1 MAMLNNQMVDIF
13 SQFSTFSLLYLPTVA
28 KACLPAPGLP
38 HADGALASAAAA
50 AVAHPATGGAGRSS
64 GHLMVYIRVYI
75 EFYIIYIYM

>member
-13 SQFSTFSLLYLPTVA
+13 SQFSIFFLYLPTVA

-64 GHLMVYIRVYI
+64 GHLMVCILV
-75 EFYIIYIYM
+75 YIIYIAI